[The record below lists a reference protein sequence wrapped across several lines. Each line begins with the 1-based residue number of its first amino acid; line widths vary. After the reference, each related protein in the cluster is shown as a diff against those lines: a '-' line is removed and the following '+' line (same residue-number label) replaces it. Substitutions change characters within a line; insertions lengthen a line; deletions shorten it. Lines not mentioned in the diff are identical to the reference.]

1 MGYVRQT
8 EEISSSKQYKQVQ
21 AHRKEEKKKKKLK
34 EK

>member
-21 AHRKEEKKKKKLK
+21 THRKKKKKKKLK